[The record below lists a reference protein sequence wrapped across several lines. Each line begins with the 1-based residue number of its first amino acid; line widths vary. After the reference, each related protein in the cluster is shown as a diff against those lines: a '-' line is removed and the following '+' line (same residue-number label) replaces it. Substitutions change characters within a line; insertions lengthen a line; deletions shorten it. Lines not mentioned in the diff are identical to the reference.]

1 VINLSINNELI
12 KLDGIQNLLSN
23 IGNKIIENKTL
34 MKCLQYDSADALSQP
49 EITIEQIIDMV
60 GKGSD
65 PVNQQ
70 KLFKMPFYDSVVSDP
85 RTEIRFFIPIFEP
98 NNIYLTNVDICFQIV
113 IHNSR
118 WDLDGNYIKP
128 LVMVNEILKDFN
140 GQDLGGIGV
149 LQLKSSIKVANWNSS
164 FSGYFFYLSTRS
176 V

>member
-1 VINLSINNELI
+1 MSINNELI
-12 KLDGIQNLLSN
+12 KLDGIQKLLSN

-34 MKCLQYDSADALSQP
+34 MRCLQYDSADALSLP
-49 EITIEQIIDMV
+49 EVTMSQIKNLV
-60 GKGSD
+60 GKGTD
-65 PVNQQ
+65 PNNEQ
-70 KLFKMPFYDSVVSDP
+70 KIFKMPFYDNVVSDP

-98 NNIYLTNVDICFQIV
+98 NNIYLTSVDICFQIV
-113 IHNSR
+113 IHNAK
-118 WDLDGNYIKP
+118 WDLDENYIKP

-149 LQLKSSIKVANWNSS
+149 LQLTSSIKVANWNSS

>member
-1 VINLSINNELI
+1 MSINNELI

-34 MKCLQYDSADALSQP
+34 MRCLQYDSADALSLSQP
-49 EITIEQIIDMV
+49 EVTIEQIIDMV
-60 GKGSD
+60 GKGSY
-65 PVNQQ
+65 PANQQ
-70 KLFKMPFYDSVVSDP
+70 KLFKMPFYDSVISDP

-113 IHNSR
+113 VHNAK
-118 WDLDGNYIKP
+118 WDLDDNYIKP
-128 LVMVNEILKDFN
+128 LVMVSELLKNFN

-176 V
+176 G